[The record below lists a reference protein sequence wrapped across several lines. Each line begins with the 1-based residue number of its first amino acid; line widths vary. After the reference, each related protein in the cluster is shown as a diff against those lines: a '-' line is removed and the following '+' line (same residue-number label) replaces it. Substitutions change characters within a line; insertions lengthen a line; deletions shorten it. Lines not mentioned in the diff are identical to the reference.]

1 MKKYMQTAGA
11 NPVPFQE
18 VATLTEDTWQKAIQ
32 GFDLSAYVGKTIITE
47 KLDAAHYVIDAT
59 HYVDLTITT
68 LSKE

>member
-1 MKKYMQTAGA
+1 MKKYMQTAG

-18 VATLTEDTWQKAIQ
+18 VATQTEDTWQEAIK